1 MNLSS
6 HLNGL
11 GFLPFRKDFVM
22 GVLTR
27 VTGTDFLI
35 HTLMVM
41 ILDNESL
48 ITPKRVRVLCLI
60 RKDFVMGVLTRV
72 TRTDFLIHTLM
83 VMILDNESLITP
95 KRVRVFAF

>member
-1 MNLSS
+1 
-6 HLNGL
+6 
-11 GFLPFRKDFVM
+11 M

-27 VTGTDFLI
+27 VIGTDFLI

-48 ITPKRVRVLCLI
+48 ITPERVRVLCLI

-72 TRTDFLIHTLM
+72 TSMDFLIYTLM
-83 VMILDNESLITP
+83 VMILDNESLMTP
-95 KRVRVFAF
+95 ERVRVFAF